1 MRKNGDLSKFEGGI
15 VVGVV
20 SQAGLSVLETGHL
33 LGFSQTNISR
43 FYREWCEREKIQVG
57 GERPDCFELAG
68 RQQ

>member
-15 VVGVV
+15 VVGV

-43 FYREWCEREKIQVG
+43 FYREWYEREKIQVG